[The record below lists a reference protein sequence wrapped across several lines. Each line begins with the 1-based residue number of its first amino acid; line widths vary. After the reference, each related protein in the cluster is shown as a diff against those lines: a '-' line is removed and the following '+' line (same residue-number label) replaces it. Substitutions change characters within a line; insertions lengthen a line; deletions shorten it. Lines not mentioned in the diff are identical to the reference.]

1 MLLEVA
7 RKKMSRRVL
16 VLTALLAA
24 LGASANESA
33 RGAWL
38 GIFLGD
44 AIDGGVQVVEIV
56 PGGPA
61 DRGGIRRGD
70 VVLAFAGRGTPD
82 RFVLGELV
90 DAASPGDEIE
100 VRVLRAG
107 SLRDLRVTTGRA
119 RPGEGIPSIL
129 EGERRLGRLSWGGGE
144 SRLERALG
152 ARFAEIPDALRR
164 HYGAP
169 GDRGLLVIAVEEGG
183 AAARAGLEVG
193 DVVTGAD
200 GRPASRAEDLLAALE
215 ISRGDGLLLLEVV
228 RARRT
233 VRLSVPGIRVAGT
246 KDLEIERLRREVE
259 RLRREL
265 GRSRGETP

>member
-1 MLLEVA
+1 MF
-7 RKKMSRRVL
+7 RPVL
-16 VLTALLAA
+16 VLAA
-24 LGASANESA
+24 LVGSLVASANEPA

-44 AIDGGVQVVEIV
+44 AIDGGVQVVEVV

-90 DAASPGDEIE
+90 DASSPGDEIE
-100 VRVLRAG
+100 LRVLRGG
-107 SLRDLRVTTGRA
+107 SLRDLRVTTERA
-119 RPGEGIPSIL
+119 RPGTGVPPIL
-129 EGERRLGRLSWGGGE
+129 EGERRLGRLSWGAAE
-144 SRLERALG
+144 ARFERALG

-169 GDRGLLVIAVEEGG
+169 GDRGLLVLAVEADG

-193 DVVTGAD
+193 DVVTAAD

-215 ISRGDGLLLLEVV
+215 IPRGDGPLLLDAV
-228 RARRT
+228 RAGRP
-233 VRLSVPGIRVAGT
+233 VRLSVSGFRGSGT

-265 GRSRGETP
+265 ERSRGETP